1 MVHRLTDRAQRAMQ
15 LAVQE
20 SQRLKHDHLGTEH
33 LLLGLVQEGTG
44 LGEGVLFDLR
54 LDLEALRKEIERRCH
69 GPNTANPPTNP
80 RQTSRLKRVIGY
92 ATEEAALD
100 RGDIGIEHLLLAVLR
115 EPDSTAA
122 KSLATLQCT
131 AEQVRH
137 VIHRPSATPSPGGEA
152 LCDRAVRDIT
162 TALDTPE
169 VSTETL
175 RSIAGALIKAGW
187 RPQS

>member
-1 MVHRLTDRAQRAMQ
+1 MVERFNERATRAMQ
-15 LAVQE
+15 FAVQE

-33 LLLGLVQEGTG
+33 LLLGLAKEGTG

-80 RQTSRLKRVIGY
+80 RQTSRLKRIVGY
-92 ATEEAALD
+92 AIEEAARD
-100 RGDIGIEHLLLAVLR
+100 RTEVGTEHLLLAILR
-115 EPDSTAA
+115 EPESTAA

-137 VIHRPSATPSPGGEA
+137 VIRRPNATPSPGGEA
-152 LCDRAVRDIT
+152 LCDRAVRDIKA
-162 TALDTPE
+162 ALVEPE
-169 VSTETL
+169 VSPETL
-175 RSIAGALIKAGW
+175 RSIADALIKAGW